1 LRWRFVF
8 SEMAIGLRRNLSM
21 TIATILT
28 IWIALTGLGAAWL
41 MHEQTNATKDYWFGK
56 IQISVFLTKDVTQP
70 ERDAIRQQLQA
81 LPQVD
86 QVFYESK
93 AEAYQHFKE
102 QFKSVPAL
110 VKNTD
115 PAALP
120 ESYRVKLKDPK
131 KFPIV
136 ASAVQNMPGVDQVA
150 AEAEALKRLFRLLDG
165 FQKVMLIFAVAM
177 LVAAMLL
184 IFNNVRLAA
193 FSRRRETGIM
203 RLVGASDLYIQ
214 APFILEI
221 TAAAFIG
228 GVLASGVMF
237 AIKLLII
244 DHGLKAA
251 FRQIFTYIGWGVV
264 WGSVPYLILT
274 GMVLAAVTAYATL
287 QRYLRV

>member
-1 LRWRFVF
+1 
-8 SEMAIGLRRNLSM
+8 MAIGLRRNLSM
-21 TIATILT
+21 TIATMLT
-28 IWIALTGLGAAWL
+28 ILIALTGLGGAWL
-41 MHEQTNATKDYWFGK
+41 MHKQTDATKDYWFGK
-56 IQISVFLTKDVTQP
+56 IQISVFLKKDVTQP
-70 ERDAIRQQLQA
+70 DRDAIRQQLEA

-86 QVFYESK
+86 RVFYESK
-93 AEAYQHFKE
+93 TEAYEHFKQ

-115 PAALP
+115 PSALP
-120 ESYRVKLKDPK
+120 ESFRVKLKDPK
-131 KFPIV
+131 KFGIV

-165 FQKVMLIFAVAM
+165 LQKVMLFFAAVM
-177 LVAAMLL
+177 MVAAVLL

-221 TAAAFIG
+221 TVSALLG
-228 GVLASGVMF
+228 GILASGVMF
-237 AIKLLII
+237 AIKWLIV
-244 DHGLKAA
+244 DHGLKSA
-251 FRQIFTYIGWGVV
+251 FGQILTYIGWGAV
-264 WGSVPYLILT
+264 WSTVPYLILA
-274 GMVLAAVTAYATL
+274 GMLIAAITAFGTL

>member
-1 LRWRFVF
+1 MRWRFVL
-8 SEMAIGLRRNLSM
+8 SETAIGLRRNLSM

-70 ERDAIRQQLQA
+70 DRDAIRSQLQA

-86 QVFYESK
+86 AVFYESK
-93 AEAYQHFKE
+93 AEAYEHFKV
-102 QFKSVPAL
+102 QFKNVPQL

-150 AEAEALKRLFRLLDG
+150 AEAQALKKVFRLLG
-165 FQKVMLIFAVAM
+165 RGSRECAIHIE
-177 LVAAMLL
+177 AAPATYD
-184 IFNNVRLAA
+184 AA
-193 FSRRRETGIM
+193 
-203 RLVGASDLYIQ
+203 
-214 APFILEI
+214 I
-221 TAAAFIG
+221 TATAATTFSARRGSMILRIG
-228 GVLASGVMF
+228 VGQT
-237 AIKLLII
+237 
-244 DHGLKAA
+244 
-251 FRQIFTYIGWGVV
+251 R
-264 WGSVPYLILT
+264 
-274 GMVLAAVTAYATL
+274 
-287 QRYLRV
+287 R